1 MEAKAQSVTVHGE
14 PDGFEPAAFFKPE
27 VLQGGYTRL
36 TVSLPPDRLEAV
48 HRALVAAMEHPYELL
63 YQALTDRQSGI
74 QLDKPLSLVAVEI
87 PRDRLLNILQRYRGL
102 CYHDGRHQLWVRGLM
117 GEQVVL
123 EEIGVIYAYPDDP
136 SFRDALE
143 ALGVPEGE
151 GPTLAERDYIKVSF
165 NAAYDA
171 EEEGIIQDLNLV
183 PWAG

>member
-1 MEAKAQSVTVHGE
+1 
-14 PDGFEPAAFFKPE
+14 
-27 VLQGGYTRL
+27 
-36 TVSLPPDRLEAV
+36 
-48 HRALVAAMEHPYELL
+48 
-63 YQALTDRQSGI
+63 
-74 QLDKPLSLVAVEI
+74 
-87 PRDRLLNILQRYRGL
+87 
-102 CYHDGRHQLWVRGLM
+102 M